1 MIAAVVVN
9 DEFRAAD
16 PNRAVPR
23 SHSMRESCMRSFR
36 VGGGLIVVDNRLLLA
51 ANRRKHGAIE
61 WTPPGG
67 VIDSGE
73 SVRTGITREVREET
87 GLHVAEWHECH
98 YTVSVEAPD
107 MGWIMSVESW
117 FSPAVEGEITLEDPD
132 GIVEQALFVDLD
144 KVEDLLVESPM
155 WVRVPLMAWINGGM
169 GPAGDFSFKLIG
181 TDRSTARVEQISR

>member
-1 MIAAVVVN
+1 MIVAVVGSG
-9 DEFRAAD
+9 EFKAAD
-16 PNRAVPR
+16 PNEAEPRA
-23 SHSMRESCMRSFR
+23 HSMRESCMRLFR

-107 MGWIMSVESW
+107 MGWTMSVESW
-117 FSPAVEGEITLEDPD
+117 FSPIVEGKIALEDPD
-132 GIVEQALFVDLD
+132 GIVEQALFVELD
-144 KVEDLLVESPM
+144 QVEELLVESPM
-155 WVRVPLMAWINGGM
+155 WVRVPLMAWIKGGM
-169 GPAGDFSFKLIG
+169 RPAGDFSFMLIG
-181 TDRSTARVEQISR
+181 SDRSTARVEQISR